1 MTSPYGDGRIECP
14 NPIEA
19 AVLMDYWL
27 GQLPAAA
34 EETVDEH
41 LLSCD
46 ECGDRLRETIA
57 LAESL
62 RTLARSG
69 SLQVV
74 VSDQFVKHAAETGQ
88 RVREYAPPRGGA
100 VQCTVAADDDLLVAR
115 LAVDLSTAAR
125 VDLSW
130 CDGVGVEFLRMS
142 DIPVGSETGTVL
154 CQQSIT
160 MAKASPSNTLIAR
173 LVAVDE
179 KAGERLLGEYAFHHT
194 RTIPGPPGWE

>member
-1 MTSPYGDGRIECP
+1 M
-14 NPIEA
+14 
-19 AVLMDYWL
+19 
-27 GQLPAAA
+27 
-34 EETVDEH
+34 
-41 LLSCD
+41 
-46 ECGDRLRETIA
+46 
-57 LAESL
+57 
-62 RTLARSG
+62 
-69 SLQVV
+69 
-74 VSDQFVKHAAETGQ
+74 
-88 RVREYAPPRGGA
+88 
-100 VQCTVAADDDLLVAR
+100 QCTVAADDDLLVAR
-115 LAVDLSTAAR
+115 LTVDLSTAAR

-194 RTIPGPPGWE
+194 RTIPRRLNARGFVTFDHERHTMFQW